1 MNLCFRWIQNNLD
14 LSMVHVDHLLKLKNL
29 HKKLRKQE
37 VIAIFIYLNKL
48 DKVYFHHDMAQADF

>member
-1 MNLCFRWIQNNLD
+1 MA
-14 LSMVHVDHLLKLKNL
+14 HVDHLIKLKNL